1 MMKKFISLLLLFLMT
16 LCVFGQKNILIIPF
30 DAKMYNNQE
39 SKQIC
44 EYSGVSYSKSIE
56 KIRSDLDMHIYSALK
71 DSTNV
76 ASLLL
81 TYTTDAASDLEIVH
95 SNAEYYFSEKTVDD
109 INKPKKN
116 PEVSPNII
124 AGEVV
129 SVTSENK
136 DQLVNVKLQD
146 PQLFSDLIQ
155 DYKAQYIV
163 YLTQFELLGDY
174 SNPYTV
180 ADNSY
185 LRTIRVHYVIYNSL
199 GKFVYGNIA
208 TTTFSAK
215 VNDLD
220 QICDIYLKRIATQIA
235 RHIP

>member
-1 MMKKFISLLLLFLMT
+1 MKKNISFLFLFLMT
-16 LCVFGQKNILIIPF
+16 FSVFGQKNILIIPF
-30 DAKMYNNQE
+30 DTKMYNNQE

-44 EYSGVSYSKSIE
+44 EYSGVSYSNSIE
-56 KIRSDLDMHIYSALK
+56 KIRSNLDMHLYSALK

-95 SNAEYYFSEKTVDD
+95 NNSEYFFSEKTDEV
-109 INKPKKN
+109 INKPRKN
-116 PEVSPNII
+116 SEIPQNIV

-129 SVTSENK
+129 SVATETK

-146 PQLFSDLIQ
+146 PQLFSDLVQ

-215 VNDLD
+215 VNDID
-220 QICDIYLKRIATQIA
+220 QICDIYLKRVATLIA

>member
-1 MMKKFISLLLLFLMT
+1 M
-16 LCVFGQKNILIIPF
+16 
-30 DAKMYNNQE
+30 
-39 SKQIC
+39 
-44 EYSGVSYSKSIE
+44 
-56 KIRSDLDMHIYSALK
+56 
-71 DSTNV
+71 
-76 ASLLL
+76 
-81 TYTTDAASDLEIVH
+81 
-95 SNAEYYFSEKTVDD
+95 
-109 INKPKKN
+109 
-116 PEVSPNII
+116 
-124 AGEVV
+124 V
-129 SVTSENK
+129 SVATETK

-146 PQLFSDLIQ
+146 PQLFSDLVQ

-215 VNDLD
+215 VNDID
-220 QICDIYLKRIATQIA
+220 QICDIYLKRVATQIA